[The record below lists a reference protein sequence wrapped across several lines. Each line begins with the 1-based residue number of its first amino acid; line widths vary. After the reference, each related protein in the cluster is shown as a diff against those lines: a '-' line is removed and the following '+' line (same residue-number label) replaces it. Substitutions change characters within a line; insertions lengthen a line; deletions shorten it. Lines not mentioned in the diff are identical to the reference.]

1 MVCVHCVHCV
11 CTGLHELRVGL
22 EARSTPS
29 SIPLQL
35 SCLALFRKVVRGARP
50 CHDATLNEA
59 AHVGTSKATLGKKGG
74 TSSASGPSTVIG
86 CCARPT
92 ASHMSTENCT
102 DSLAARWLR
111 IRGARRA
118 SRLAEVS
125 KLRIYGTV
133 LNRLRTVQLPAPEQ
147 QHEEEPYSSAARC
160 QSGGAGERRSRK
172 SRKRIGRSA
181 RRNLHH
187 CPASQA
193 NLD

>member
-1 MVCVHCVHCV
+1 MSRCHP
-11 CTGLHELRVGL
+11 E
-22 EARSTPS
+22 RS
-29 SIPLQL
+29 
-35 SCLALFRKVVRGARP
+35 CA
-50 CHDATLNEA
+50 CWH
-59 AHVGTSKATLGKKGG
+59 SKATLDKKGG

-125 KLRIYGTV
+125 ELRVYGTL

-160 QSGGAGERRSRK
+160 QSGREKVAKVAKEDWA
-172 SRKRIGRSA
+172 IG
-181 RRNLHH
+181 
-187 CPASQA
+187 
-193 NLD
+193 